1 MRLIGRNTQGV
12 RLIRVEEGDA
22 VSSLARMPEE
32 ELTADV
38 EDVALGAEGDAHI
51 DGQPPH
57 ILDDGVGPADA
68 SDHIDEEPEET
79 V

>member
-32 ELTADV
+32 ELTP
-38 EDVALGAEGDAHI
+38 GAEVEAGAPAPAGD
-51 DGQPPH
+51 GH
-57 ILDDGVGPADA
+57 ILSDGVAEAEA
-68 SDHIDEEPEET
+68 SDHIDDTNADGEPDAE
-79 V
+79 